1 MTWECEGMPRETIFD
16 EIANLSFNKAL
27 DSGVEGNVQSNIN
40 KRVFGSIRLHGLSA
54 LKIASEMCDK
64 PVNVC
69 EMAEH
74 YLNFHMAN
82 SGLDSRSANS
92 YCSLQSVGF
101 ARARLRDSFLP
112 LCLSFLNGNKK
123 TRDEFMDY
131 EGGSALMEWLCVD
144 ENGAISVKMLE
155 RQSEKEFHEGLHEF
169 VLKMAPIR
177 NETIDESY
185 SDLVIAL
192 SSIYM
197 QGIIENG
204 CSIDHAC
211 EIFNKRNR
219 WLLSSLGFDRH
230 DATAY
235 SKHLV
240 SRALFPYP
248 MDKWPTSITL
258 EDMLGV
264 EQYHVMNMDCHEQC
278 LNWLDTPLSV
288 FEHSMFSGF
297 DDNIEEKS
305 FQIQRFNEYFSA
317 LSATHLDSRRLFT
330 PGIEFLFKN
339 YSNDCVAAWKNDAKK
354 LISTLYSEV
363 EHIDPSHV
371 YVMNLLKD
379 NGQESLLL
387 MQSSIEWLVA
397 QNFDYSQFSKI
408 SLKLSSIN
416 NKHFNLAAQSI
427 IAQPN
432 REYSMVIIIPL
443 LDNPSLH
450 IKSMDKSERRAAL
463 SQDLSL

>member
-1 MTWECEGMPRETIFD
+1 
-16 EIANLSFNKAL
+16 
-27 DSGVEGNVQSNIN
+27 
-40 KRVFGSIRLHGLSA
+40 
-54 LKIASEMCDK
+54 
-64 PVNVC
+64 
-69 EMAEH
+69 MAEYH
-74 YLNFHMAN
+74 LKLHMAS

-131 EGGSALMEWLCVD
+131 EGGSALMEWLCVN
-144 ENGAISVKMLE
+144 ENGEISEKMLE
-155 RQSEKEFHEGLHEF
+155 RQSEKEFHEGLQEF

-197 QGIIENG
+197 QCIIENG

-211 EIFNKRNR
+211 KIFNKRNR
-219 WLLSSLGFDRH
+219 WLLSSLGFNSH

-248 MDKWPTSITL
+248 VDKWPTSITL

-264 EQYHVMNMDCHEQC
+264 EQYHVMNMDCTDQC
-278 LNWLDTPLSV
+278 LVWLDTPMTI
-288 FEHSMFSGF
+288 FEHSLFCAN
-297 DDNIEEKS
+297 DEDIEESSLKIKCFS
-305 FQIQRFNEYFSA
+305 NYLNSLSA
-317 LSATHLDSRRLFT
+317 LNLDSRRLFT
-330 PGIEFLFKN
+330 PGIDFLFKH
-339 YSNDCVAAWKNDAKK
+339 YSNELVGAWKRDAKRF
-354 LISTLYSEV
+354 LIDQYNEG
-363 EHIDPSHV
+363 ENIDPSHN
-371 YVMNLLKD
+371 YVLKLLKD
-379 NGQESLLL
+379 DDNASTDL
-387 MQSSIEWLVA
+387 MIRSIEWLSN
-397 QNFDYSQFSKI
+397 QKIDSTKFSKI
-408 SLKLSSIN
+408 ISRISRIN
-416 NKHFNLAAQSI
+416 KKNFNNAAQEI
-427 IAQPN
+427 ISLLE
-432 REYSMVIIIPL
+432 RKYSMEKIVPL

-450 IKSMDKSERRAAL
+450 INTMKKIERRAAL